1 MDEAPAHLHLHR
13 STEGLDRRD
22 SRSGVTEFIQVASAE
37 DVAPLMLAAY
47 RGTPDDEGET
57 LADAIAI
64 LRSAMAGAFGPW
76 VPEASFVARDRSGRS
91 SGAIVTAL
99 EDDGTPFIV
108 FVFVAPDY
116 CGHGMA
122 SGLISRSCRAL
133 SDSGHRT
140 IRLWVNTANERAVG
154 LYRRL
159 GFVDVVADSLRGSS
173 VAWSAPAVSERGEG
187 S

>member
-13 STEGLDRRD
+13 STEGLDHRD
-22 SRSGVTEFIQVASAE
+22 SRSGVTEFIPVASAE

-57 LADAIAI
+57 LADAVAI

-76 VPEASFVARDRSGRS
+76 LPEASFVALDRSGRS
-91 SGAIVTAL
+91 SGAIVIAL

-108 FVFVAPDY
+108 FVFVAPDR
-116 CGHGMA
+116 CGHGIA
-122 SGLISRSCRAL
+122 SLLISRSCRAL

-140 IRLWVNTANERAVG
+140 IRLWVNTANERAVS
-154 LYRRL
+154 LYRHL
-159 GFVDVVADSLRGSS
+159 GFVEVVADSRHGSS
-173 VAWSAPAVSERGEG
+173 AVGPATAVGK
-187 S
+187 